1 MNKRK
6 TILIGLDGCTFK
18 ILKPLINDGYLP
30 AFAEILKEGCHTH
43 LISTL
48 PFNTLPAWTSIF
60 TGVNPG
66 KHGITDFTIRENGE
80 YKITNIG
87 KHRMVDSLWKI
98 LSRHNKEQIIVN
110 EPVTYP
116 PEKINGIMLAG
127 FSTPFENR
135 NFAYPPSI
143 ENEIDRICNGYMPD
157 LPFAFEKIIA
167 KDKNK
172 GFELI
177 SKFAE
182 KTFRTTKYLIKNY
195 SWDLLSV
202 IFTSTD
208 RLQHFYFHNTE
219 RIRSHYQL
227 LDKFIDEIISLESEA
242 NILIVSDHGFGP
254 INKCFYINTW
264 LKDQNLVAKNQ
275 STLNTLLSHYGLTY
289 QKIVSMLTKVKL
301 YKLLAKITPTSTK
314 RSIPMDE
321 YGETVD
327 FNKSIIFSPSL
338 NSGLFINNRNF
349 SRNQTSILIKKLS
362 SLNINGEKPIEHVYL
377 RRDVIWG
384 PYADRAAD
392 IYLIPKYGYEIS
404 HRMVPS
410 HLACPKA
417 FGDIRT
423 GTHRPAGVFIAY
435 GPDIRQ
441 GIKLNEPFFT
451 WDIAPLIL
459 HMLSLSIPGYMDGC
473 VRKEMFKRG
482 SRPSVTPIKY
492 ERVTEREQT
501 KMRLKTL
508 RKRRSI

>member
-30 AFAEILKEGCHTH
+30 TFTEILKEGCHTH

-66 KHGITDFTIRENGE
+66 KHGITNIIIRENGE
-80 YKITNIG
+80 YKIANTS

-116 PEKINGIMLAG
+116 PEKINGIMLTG

-143 ENEIDRICNGYMPD
+143 ENEINRFCNGYMPD
-157 LPFAFEKIIA
+157 LPFGFEKTIA
-167 KDKNK
+167 RDKNK

-177 SKFAE
+177 SEFAK
-182 KTFRTTKYLIKNY
+182 KTFRAAKYLINNY

-208 RLQHFYFHNTE
+208 RLQHFYFHDTE

-227 LDKFIDEIISLESEA
+227 LDKFIDEIISLGSEA
-242 NILIVSDHGFGP
+242 DILIVSDHGFGP
-254 INKCFYINTW
+254 INKSFYVNTW
-264 LKDQNLVAKNQ
+264 LKDQNLVVKNQ
-275 STLNTLLSHYGLTY
+275 SILNTLLSHYGLTY
-289 QKIVSMLTKVKL
+289 QKIVSILAKVKL
-301 YKLLAKITPTSTK
+301 YKLLAKITPTSVK
-314 RSIPMDE
+314 RSIPLDE
-321 YGETVD
+321 YSETVD

-349 SRNQTSILIKKLS
+349 GYNQTSILIKKLS
-362 SLNINGEKPIEHVYL
+362 SLNINGENPIEHVYL
-377 RRDVIWG
+377 KREVIWG
-384 PYADRAAD
+384 PYADRAPD

-404 HRMVPS
+404 HKMVS
-410 HLACPKA
+410 SYLACPKA

-423 GTHRPAGVFIAY
+423 GNHRPAGIFIAY

-441 GIKLNEPFFT
+441 GIKLNEQLFT

-459 HMLSLSIPGYMDGC
+459 HMLGLPIPKYIDGD
-473 VRKEMFKRG
+473 VRKEIFKEG
-482 SRPSVTPIKY
+482 SKPAIKPTKY
-492 ERVTEREQT
+492 VSERERIST
-501 KMRLKTL
+501 CLKML
-508 RKRRSI
+508 RAKSQK